1 MNKDVSE
8 LLISEIAIGERF
20 RKDVGD
26 VSDLAQS
33 IATVGQLQPVVI
45 TADNKLIAGLRRI
58 RACEKIGLQSV
69 LVSIAT
75 DAETARQLLIAERDE
90 NTCRKSFTIGEAVAL
105 GKALEELETPTAKA
119 RREASQAK
127 EGNKLASKSES
138 ENGAVKI
145 TEPFQRKGDVR
156 DVIGQAVGMSGPT
169 YQRAKAVVEA
179 ASAPDASPEV
189 IEAAKQMNETG
200 KVLPAYKVVRSEID
214 DVDSVPKDIKSL
226 GVGIRYATDAI
237 NCLKRIPQSDALR
250 VRGME
255 TVMDWITKNGGIE

>member
-1 MNKDVSE
+1 MHKDVSE
-8 LLISEIAIGERF
+8 LLISEITIGERF

-105 GKALEELETPTAKA
+105 GKALEELETPAAKA

-127 EGNKLASKSES
+127 SGNDGKNPTGGE
-138 ENGAVKI
+138 KI
-145 TEPFQRKGDVR
+145 TPPAQKGKVR
-156 DVIGQAVGMSGPT
+156 EIIGEAVGMSGPT

-179 ASAPDASPEV
+179 ASAPDASPAV

>member
-105 GKALEELETPTAKA
+105 GKALEELETPAAKA

-127 EGNKLASKSES
+127 AGEKV
-138 ENGAVKI
+138 GAQGPVKI
-145 TEPFQRKGDVR
+145 TEPTRGQVR
-156 DVIGQAVGMSGPT
+156 DIIGEAVGMSGPT